1 MITIRIAA
9 IYDIHGNY
17 QALEAVLNEID
28 KENVDKVIV
37 GGDLAWGPQPKKV
50 IDTLY
55 ARKDD
60 FIFIMGNSDRE
71 IFEQFKNPQSIGNM
85 VQELNQWCIDELT
98 TEQLEWLGSFKFS
111 HKEGDALFIHGS
123 PRSDTEAI
131 RLDTPESDVYEMI
144 KNENTLVIVCGHTHI
159 QFKRHISSK
168 EVINAGRGLQS
179 RAKGACWLLI
189 HADEYILRVTEYDFE
204 NAAREILLEGAPY
217 KEDFADH
224 VKNPPYDGP

>member
-1 MITIRIAA
+1 MRIAA

-17 QALEAVLNEID
+17 QALEAVLNEIE

-50 IDTLY
+50 IDNLY
-55 ARKDD
+55 AKKDD

-71 IFEQFKNPQSIGNM
+71 IFEQFRNPQSIGNM
-85 VQELNQWCIDELT
+85 VQELNQWCIEELT

-111 HKEGDALFIHGS
+111 HEEGNVLFVHGS

-131 RLDTPESDVYEMI
+131 RLDTPENKVYEMI
-144 KNENTLVIVCGHTHI
+144 KNENASVIVCGHTHI
-159 QFKRHISSK
+159 QFRRHILSK
-168 EVINAGRGLQS
+168 QVINAGSVGLQS

-189 HADEYILRVTEYDFE
+189 HSDEYILRVTEYDFA
-204 NAAREILLEGAPY
+204 NAAKEILLDGAPY